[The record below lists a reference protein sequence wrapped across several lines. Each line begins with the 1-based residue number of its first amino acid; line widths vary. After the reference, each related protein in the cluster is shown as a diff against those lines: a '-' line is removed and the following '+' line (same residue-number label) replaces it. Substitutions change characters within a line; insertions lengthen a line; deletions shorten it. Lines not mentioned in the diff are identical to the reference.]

1 MSRCK
6 LSSMENNRVRRVIM
20 SLPDFSMRELLE
32 AGVHFGHKKERWNP
46 KMETFIYGK
55 RNGIHIIDLS
65 QTVPLLHQALLAIRD
80 VAASGGRVLF
90 VGTKRQA
97 SEHIAESAKKS
108 AQYYINHTWMAGIL
122 TNWKTVSNSI
132 KRFKDLEEMLNSEK
146 INALTKKE
154 VLKLTREHNKLE
166 RAIGGIKDMGGL
178 PDILFVIDTNK
189 EAIAILEAN
198 KLGIPVVAIL
208 DTNST
213 PDDIDHPIP
222 GNDDASRAIALYCS
236 LAERA
241 ILDGMENSQ
250 TKNSIDQGESANP
263 VSSDDLEVLSEESKD
278 ESKIKEPMI
287 DSVELSSKDDKKNEE
302 NKELIVEKKK
312 RKSPKKT
319 AESTIDD
326 KSDS

>member
-1 MSRCK
+1 
-6 LSSMENNRVRRVIM
+6 M

-97 SEHIAESAKKS
+97 SEHVAESAKKS

-132 KRFKDLEEMLNSEK
+132 KRFKDLEETINSEK
-146 INALTKKE
+146 ANALTKKE

-213 PDDIDHPIP
+213 PDNIDHPIP

-241 ILDGMENSQ
+241 ILDGMQNSEA
-250 TKNSIDQGESANP
+250 KRAVDQGESLDP
-263 VSSDDLEVLSEESKD
+263 ISSDDLEVLNQESKGENITEGG
-278 ESKIKEPMI
+278 ESNPTEEPLKTNQES
-287 DSVELSSKDDKKNEE
+287 DE

-312 RKSPKKT
+312 RVSPKKKV
-319 AESTIDD
+319 ELSENGDN
-326 KSDS
+326 DSA

>member
-1 MSRCK
+1 
-6 LSSMENNRVRRVIM
+6 M

-97 SEHIAESAKKS
+97 SEHIADSAKKS

-213 PDDIDHPIP
+213 PDNINHPIP

-250 TKNSIDQGESANP
+250 TKSSVDQGESIDP
-263 VSSDDLEVLSEESKD
+263 VSSDDLEVLNQESKEEGLTEGPSD
-278 ESKIKEPMI
+278 DTVEGSKE
-287 DSVELSSKDDKKNEE
+287 VNTTNEE

-312 RKSPKKT
+312 RISTKK
-319 AESTIDD
+319 
-326 KSDS
+326 KSDPTENDKEES

>member
-1 MSRCK
+1 
-6 LSSMENNRVRRVIM
+6 M

-97 SEHIAESAKKS
+97 SEHIADSAKKS

-213 PDDIDHPIP
+213 PDNINHPIP

-250 TKNSIDQGESANP
+250 TKSSVDQGESIDP
-263 VSSDDLEVLSEESKD
+263 VSSDDLEVLNQESKEEGLTEGPSD
-278 ESKIKEPMI
+278 DIVEGSKEVNT
-287 DSVELSSKDDKKNEE
+287 SNEE

-312 RKSPKKT
+312 RISTKK
-319 AESTIDD
+319 
-326 KSDS
+326 KSDPTENDKEES

>member
-1 MSRCK
+1 
-6 LSSMENNRVRRVIM
+6 M

-97 SEHIAESAKKS
+97 SEHVAESAKKS

-132 KRFKDLEEMLNSEK
+132 KRFKDLEETINSEK
-146 INALTKKE
+146 ANALTKKE

-213 PDDIDHPIP
+213 PDNIDHPIP

-241 ILDGMENSQ
+241 ILDGMQNSEA
-250 TKNSIDQGESANP
+250 KRAVDQGESLDP
-263 VSSDDLEVLSEESKD
+263 ISSDDLEVLNQESKGENIIEGG
-278 ESKIKEPMI
+278 ESNPTEEPLKTNQES
-287 DSVELSSKDDKKNEE
+287 DE

-312 RKSPKKT
+312 RVSPKKKV
-319 AESTIDD
+319 ELSENGDN
-326 KSDS
+326 DSA

>member
-1 MSRCK
+1 
-6 LSSMENNRVRRVIM
+6 M

-97 SEHIAESAKKS
+97 SEHVAESAKKS

-132 KRFKDLEEMLNSEK
+132 KRFKDLEETINSEK
-146 INALTKKE
+146 ANALTKKE

-208 DTNST
+208 DTNSI
-213 PDDIDHPIP
+213 PDNIDHPIP

-241 ILDGMENSQ
+241 ILDGMQNSEA
-250 TKNSIDQGESANP
+250 KRAVDQGESLDP
-263 VSSDDLEVLSEESKD
+263 LSSDDLEVLNHESKGENITEGG
-278 ESKIKEPMI
+278 ESNPTEEPLKTNQES
-287 DSVELSSKDDKKNEE
+287 DE

-312 RKSPKKT
+312 RVSPKKKV
-319 AESTIDD
+319 ELSENGDN
-326 KSDS
+326 DSA

>member
-1 MSRCK
+1 
-6 LSSMENNRVRRVIM
+6 M

-97 SEHIAESAKKS
+97 SEHVAESAKKS

-132 KRFKDLEEMLNSEK
+132 KRFKDLEETINSEK
-146 INALTKKE
+146 ANALTKKE

-213 PDDIDHPIP
+213 PDNIDHPIP

-241 ILDGMENSQ
+241 ILDGMQNSEA
-250 TKNSIDQGESANP
+250 KRAVDQGESLDP
-263 VSSDDLEVLSEESKD
+263 ISSDDLEVLNQESKGENIIEGG
-278 ESKIKEPMI
+278 ESNPTEEPLKTNQES
-287 DSVELSSKDDKKNEE
+287 DE

-312 RKSPKKT
+312 RVSPKKKV
-319 AESTIDD
+319 ELSEN
-326 KSDS
+326 SDNDSA

>member
-1 MSRCK
+1 
-6 LSSMENNRVRRVIM
+6 M

-97 SEHIAESAKKS
+97 SEHVAESAKKS

-132 KRFKDLEEMLNSEK
+132 KRFKDLEETINSEK
-146 INALTKKE
+146 ANALTKKE

-208 DTNST
+208 DTNSI
-213 PDDIDHPIP
+213 PDNIDHPIP

-241 ILDGMENSQ
+241 ILDGMQNSEA
-250 TKNSIDQGESANP
+250 KRVVDQGESLDP
-263 VSSDDLEVLSEESKD
+263 LSSDDLEVLNQESKGENITEGGEFNPTEEPLKTNQ
-278 ESKIKEPMI
+278 ES
-287 DSVELSSKDDKKNEE
+287 DE

-312 RKSPKKT
+312 RVSPKKKV
-319 AESTIDD
+319 ELSENGDN
-326 KSDS
+326 DSA

>member
-1 MSRCK
+1 
-6 LSSMENNRVRRVIM
+6 M

-97 SEHIAESAKKS
+97 SEHIADSARKS

-132 KRFKDLEEMLNSEK
+132 KRFKDLEDMLNSEK

-198 KLGIPVVAIL
+198 KLGIPVVAVL

-213 PDDIDHPIP
+213 PDNIDHPIP

-250 TKNSIDQGESANP
+250 VKSSIDQGESAEP
-263 VSSDDLEVLSEESKD
+263 FSADDLEVLNQESAQENKTEEMTVNTTEESSDINKTHD
-278 ESKIKEPMI
+278 
-287 DSVELSSKDDKKNEE
+287 E

-312 RKSPKKT
+312 RVTTKKKP
-319 AESTIDD
+319 ESAKDD
-326 KSDS
+326 KADQ

>member
-1 MSRCK
+1 
-6 LSSMENNRVRRVIM
+6 M

-97 SEHIAESAKKS
+97 SEHIADSARKS

-213 PDDIDHPIP
+213 PDNIDHPIP

-250 TKNSIDQGESANP
+250 TKSSVDQGESIDP
-263 VSSDDLEVLSEESKD
+263 VSSDDSEVLNQESKD
-278 ESKIKEPMI
+278 EGVTEESSD
-287 DSVELSSKDDKKNEE
+287 DSVEETKEVKTSNEE

-312 RKSPKKT
+312 RVSTKKKT
-319 AESTIDD
+319 DPTEND
-326 KSDS
+326 KEKS

>member
-1 MSRCK
+1 
-6 LSSMENNRVRRVIM
+6 M
-20 SLPDFSMRELLE
+20 SLPDFSLRELLE

-46 KMETFIYGK
+46 KMEPFIYGK

-80 VAASGGRVLF
+80 VAASGGRILF

-97 SEHIAESAKKS
+97 SDHIAESAKRS
-108 AQYYINHTWMAGIL
+108 AQYYINYTWMAGIL

-132 KRFKDLEEMLNSEK
+132 NRFKELEKLLSSERV
-146 INALTKKE
+146 NALTKKE
-154 VLKLTREHNKLE
+154 VLRLTREYNKLE

-213 PDDIDHPIP
+213 PDNIDHPIP

-236 LAERA
+236 LVEKT
-241 ILDGMENSQ
+241 ILDGMEESLAKSPVDLGASEDPTSTSDSDILTEPENEVSDLTLITENAEGSKPADVADGNS
-250 TKNSIDQGESANP
+250 D
-263 VSSDDLEVLSEESKD
+263 V
-278 ESKIKEPMI
+278 
-287 DSVELSSKDDKKNEE
+287 
-302 NKELIVEKKK
+302 IVEKKK
-312 RKSPKKT
+312 RVSKKKIEET
-319 AESTIDD
+319 SSEEKPSE
-326 KSDS
+326 DSN

>member
-1 MSRCK
+1 
-6 LSSMENNRVRRVIM
+6 M

-97 SEHIAESAKKS
+97 SEHIADSAKKS

-198 KLGIPVVAIL
+198 KLGIPVIAIL

-213 PDDIDHPIP
+213 PDNIDHPIP

-236 LAERA
+236 LVERA

-250 TKNSIDQGESANP
+250 AKSSLDQGESIDP
-263 VSSDDLEVLSEESKD
+263 VSSDDLEVLNHESKD
-278 ESKIKEPMI
+278 KGVPEEPSV
-287 DSVELSSKDDKKNEE
+287 DSVEESIEVSTSNEE

-312 RKSPKKT
+312 RVSTKK
-319 AESTIDD
+319 
-326 KSDS
+326 KSDPTENDKEKS

>member
-1 MSRCK
+1 
-6 LSSMENNRVRRVIM
+6 M

-97 SEHIAESAKKS
+97 SEHIADSARKS

-213 PDDIDHPIP
+213 PDNIDHPIP

-250 TKNSIDQGESANP
+250 TKSSVDQGESIDP
-263 VSSDDLEVLSEESKD
+263 VSSDDSEVLNQESKD
-278 ESKIKEPMI
+278 EGVTEEPSV
-287 DSVELSSKDDKKNEE
+287 DSVEESAEVSTSNEE

-312 RKSPKKT
+312 RISTKK
-319 AESTIDD
+319 
-326 KSDS
+326 KSDLTEKDKEKS

>member
-1 MSRCK
+1 
-6 LSSMENNRVRRVIM
+6 M

-97 SEHIAESAKKS
+97 SEHVAESAKKS

-132 KRFKDLEEMLNSEK
+132 KRFKDLEETINSEK
-146 INALTKKE
+146 ANALTKKE

-208 DTNST
+208 DTNSI
-213 PDDIDHPIP
+213 PDNIDHPIP

-241 ILDGMENSQ
+241 ILDGMQNSEA
-250 TKNSIDQGESANP
+250 KRAVDQGESLDP
-263 VSSDDLEVLSEESKD
+263 LSSDDLEVLNQESKGENITEGR
-278 ESKIKEPMI
+278 ESNPTEEPLKTNQ
-287 DSVELSSKDDKKNEE
+287 DSDE

-312 RKSPKKT
+312 RVSPKKKV
-319 AESTIDD
+319 ELSENGDN
-326 KSDS
+326 DSA

>member
-1 MSRCK
+1 
-6 LSSMENNRVRRVIM
+6 M

-97 SEHIAESAKKS
+97 SEHIADSARKS

-154 VLKLTREHNKLE
+154 VLKLTREHNNLE

-213 PDDIDHPIP
+213 PDNIDHPIP

-250 TKNSIDQGESANP
+250 AKSSVDQGESIDP
-263 VSSDDLEVLSEESKD
+263 VSSDDSEVLNQESKD
-278 ESKIKEPMI
+278 EDVTEEPSV
-287 DSVELSSKDDKKNEE
+287 DSVEESTKVSASNEE

-312 RKSPKKT
+312 RISTKK
-319 AESTIDD
+319 
-326 KSDS
+326 KSDLTENDKEKS

>member
-1 MSRCK
+1 
-6 LSSMENNRVRRVIM
+6 M

-97 SEHIAESAKKS
+97 SEHIADSAKKS

-198 KLGIPVVAIL
+198 KLGIPVIAIL

-213 PDDIDHPIP
+213 PDNIDHPIP

-250 TKNSIDQGESANP
+250 AKSSLDHGESIDP
-263 VSSDDLEVLSEESKD
+263 VSSDDLEVLNHESKD
-278 ESKIKEPMI
+278 KGVPEEPSV
-287 DSVELSSKDDKKNEE
+287 DSVEESIEVSTSNEE

-312 RKSPKKT
+312 RVSTKK
-319 AESTIDD
+319 
-326 KSDS
+326 KSDPTENDKEKS

>member
-1 MSRCK
+1 
-6 LSSMENNRVRRVIM
+6 M

-97 SEHIAESAKKS
+97 SEHVAESAKKS

-132 KRFKDLEEMLNSEK
+132 KRFKDLEETINSEK
-146 INALTKKE
+146 ANALTKKE

-213 PDDIDHPIP
+213 PDNIDHPIP

-241 ILDGMENSQ
+241 ILDGMQNSEA
-250 TKNSIDQGESANP
+250 KRAVDQGESLDP
-263 VSSDDLEVLSEESKD
+263 LSSDDLEVLNQESKGENITEGGEFNPSEEPLKTNQKSD
-278 ESKIKEPMI
+278 
-287 DSVELSSKDDKKNEE
+287 E

-312 RKSPKKT
+312 RVSPKKKV
-319 AESTIDD
+319 EQSEIGGN
-326 KSDS
+326 DSA

>member
-1 MSRCK
+1 
-6 LSSMENNRVRRVIM
+6 M

-97 SEHIAESAKKS
+97 SEHIADSARKS

-198 KLGIPVVAIL
+198 KLGIPVIAIL

-213 PDDIDHPIP
+213 PDNIDHPIP

-250 TKNSIDQGESANP
+250 TKSSVDQGESIDP
-263 VSSDDLEVLSEESKD
+263 VSSDDSEVLNQESKD
-278 ESKIKEPMI
+278 EGVTEEPSV
-287 DSVELSSKDDKKNEE
+287 DSVEESAEVSTSNEE

-312 RKSPKKT
+312 RISTKK
-319 AESTIDD
+319 
-326 KSDS
+326 KSDLTENDKEKS

>member
-1 MSRCK
+1 
-6 LSSMENNRVRRVIM
+6 MENNRVRRIIM

-97 SEHIAESAKKS
+97 SEHVAESAKKS

-132 KRFKDLEEMLNSEK
+132 KRFKDLEETINSEK
-146 INALTKKE
+146 ANALTKKE

-213 PDDIDHPIP
+213 PDNIDHPIP

-241 ILDGMENSQ
+241 ILDGMQNSEA
-250 TKNSIDQGESANP
+250 KRAVDQGESLDP
-263 VSSDDLEVLSEESKD
+263 ISSDDLEVLNQESKGENIIEGG
-278 ESKIKEPMI
+278 ESNPTEEPLKTNQES
-287 DSVELSSKDDKKNEE
+287 DE

-312 RKSPKKT
+312 RVSPKKKV
-319 AESTIDD
+319 ELSEN
-326 KSDS
+326 SDNDSA

>member
-1 MSRCK
+1 
-6 LSSMENNRVRRVIM
+6 M

-97 SEHIAESAKKS
+97 SEHIADSAKKS

-198 KLGIPVVAIL
+198 KLGIPVIAIL

-213 PDDIDHPIP
+213 PDNIDHPIP

-241 ILDGMENSQ
+241 ILDGIENSQ
-250 TKNSIDQGESANP
+250 AKSSVDQGESIDP
-263 VSSDDLEVLSEESKD
+263 VSSDDLEVLNHESKD
-278 ESKIKEPMI
+278 KGVPEEPSV
-287 DSVELSSKDDKKNEE
+287 DSVEESIEVSTSNEE

-312 RKSPKKT
+312 RVSTKK
-319 AESTIDD
+319 
-326 KSDS
+326 KSDPTENDKEKS

>member
-1 MSRCK
+1 
-6 LSSMENNRVRRVIM
+6 M

-97 SEHIAESAKKS
+97 SEHVAESAKKS

-132 KRFKDLEEMLNSEK
+132 KRFKDLEETINSEK
-146 INALTKKE
+146 ANALTKKE

-213 PDDIDHPIP
+213 PDNIDHPIP

-241 ILDGMENSQ
+241 ILDGMQNSEA
-250 TKNSIDQGESANP
+250 KRAVDQGESLDP
-263 VSSDDLEVLSEESKD
+263 ISSDDLEVLNQESKGENIIEGG
-278 ESKIKEPMI
+278 ESNLTEEPLKTNQES
-287 DSVELSSKDDKKNEE
+287 DE

-312 RKSPKKT
+312 RVSPKKKV
-319 AESTIDD
+319 ELSENGDN
-326 KSDS
+326 DSA

>member
-1 MSRCK
+1 
-6 LSSMENNRVRRVIM
+6 M

-97 SEHIAESAKKS
+97 SEHVAESAKKS

-132 KRFKDLEEMLNSEK
+132 KRFKDLEETINSEK
-146 INALTKKE
+146 ANALTKKE

-213 PDDIDHPIP
+213 PDNIDHPIP

-241 ILDGMENSQ
+241 ILDGMQNSEA
-250 TKNSIDQGESANP
+250 KRAVDQGESLDP
-263 VSSDDLEVLSEESKD
+263 LSSDDLQVLNQESKGENITEGGEFNPSEEPLKTNQ
-278 ESKIKEPMI
+278 ES
-287 DSVELSSKDDKKNEE
+287 DE

-312 RKSPKKT
+312 RVSPKKKV
-319 AESTIDD
+319 EQSEIGDN
-326 KSDS
+326 DSA

>member
-1 MSRCK
+1 
-6 LSSMENNRVRRVIM
+6 
-20 SLPDFSMRELLE
+20 MRELLE

-65 QTVPLLHQALLAIRD
+65 QTVPLLYQALLAIRD

-97 SEHIAESAKKS
+97 SEHIADSAKKS

-198 KLGIPVVAIL
+198 KLGIPVIAIL

-213 PDDIDHPIP
+213 PDNIDHPIP

-250 TKNSIDQGESANP
+250 AKSSVDQGESIDP
-263 VSSDDLEVLSEESKD
+263 VSSDDLEVLNHESKD
-278 ESKIKEPMI
+278 KGVPEEPSV
-287 DSVELSSKDDKKNEE
+287 DSVEESIEVSTSNEE

-312 RKSPKKT
+312 RVSTKK
-319 AESTIDD
+319 
-326 KSDS
+326 KSDPTENDKEKS

>member
-1 MSRCK
+1 
-6 LSSMENNRVRRVIM
+6 M

-97 SEHIAESAKKS
+97 SEHIADSARKS

-213 PDDIDHPIP
+213 PDNIDHPIP

-250 TKNSIDQGESANP
+250 TKSSVDQGESIDP
-263 VSSDDLEVLSEESKD
+263 VSSDDSEVLNQESKD
-278 ESKIKEPMI
+278 EGVTEEPSV
-287 DSVELSSKDDKKNEE
+287 DSVEESAEVSTSNEE

-312 RKSPKKT
+312 RISTKKKSVLT
-319 AESTIDD
+319 END
-326 KSDS
+326 KEKS

>member
-1 MSRCK
+1 
-6 LSSMENNRVRRVIM
+6 M

-97 SEHIAESAKKS
+97 SEHVAESAKKS

-132 KRFKDLEEMLNSEK
+132 KRFKDLEETINSEK
-146 INALTKKE
+146 ANALTKKE

-213 PDDIDHPIP
+213 PDNIDHPVP

-241 ILDGMENSQ
+241 ILDGMQNSEA
-250 TKNSIDQGESANP
+250 KRAVDQGESLDP
-263 VSSDDLEVLSEESKD
+263 LSSDDLEVLNQESKG
-278 ESKIKEPMI
+278 ENITEGG
-287 DSVELSSKDDKKNEE
+287 ELSPTEEPLKTNQESDK
-302 NKELIVEKKK
+302 NKELVVEKKK
-312 RKSPKKT
+312 RVSPKKKV
-319 AESTIDD
+319 ELSKNDD
-326 KSDS
+326 NDSV

>member
-1 MSRCK
+1 
-6 LSSMENNRVRRVIM
+6 M

-97 SEHIAESAKKS
+97 SEHVAESAKKS

-132 KRFKDLEEMLNSEK
+132 KRFKDLEETINSEK
-146 INALTKKE
+146 ANALTKKE

-208 DTNST
+208 DTNSI
-213 PDDIDHPIP
+213 PDNIDHPIP

-241 ILDGMENSQ
+241 ILDGMQNSEA
-250 TKNSIDQGESANP
+250 KRAVDQGESLDP
-263 VSSDDLEVLSEESKD
+263 ISSDDLEVLNQESKGENIIEGG
-278 ESKIKEPMI
+278 ESNPTEEPLKSNQES
-287 DSVELSSKDDKKNEE
+287 DE

-312 RKSPKKT
+312 RVSPKKKV
-319 AESTIDD
+319 ELSENGDN
-326 KSDS
+326 DSA

>member
-1 MSRCK
+1 
-6 LSSMENNRVRRVIM
+6 
-20 SLPDFSMRELLE
+20 MRELLE

-97 SEHIAESAKKS
+97 SEHIADSAKKS

-198 KLGIPVVAIL
+198 KLGIPVIAIL

-213 PDDIDHPIP
+213 PDNIDHPIP

-250 TKNSIDQGESANP
+250 AKSSLDQGESIDP
-263 VSSDDLEVLSEESKD
+263 VSSDDLEVLNHESKD
-278 ESKIKEPMI
+278 KGVPEEPSV
-287 DSVELSSKDDKKNEE
+287 DSVEESIEVSTSNEE

-312 RKSPKKT
+312 RVSTKK
-319 AESTIDD
+319 
-326 KSDS
+326 KSDPTENDKEKS

>member
-1 MSRCK
+1 MG
-6 LSSMENNRVRRVIM
+6 NNRVRRLIM

-97 SEHIAESAKKS
+97 SEHIADSARKS

-132 KRFKDLEEMLNSEK
+132 KRFKDLEDMLNSEK

-198 KLGIPVVAIL
+198 KLGIPVVAVL

-213 PDDIDHPIP
+213 PDNIDHPIP

-250 TKNSIDQGESANP
+250 VKSSIDQGESAEP
-263 VSSDDLEVLSEESKD
+263 FSADDLEVLNQESAQENKTEEMTVNTTEESSDINKTHD
-278 ESKIKEPMI
+278 
-287 DSVELSSKDDKKNEE
+287 E

-312 RKSPKKT
+312 RVTTKKKP
-319 AESTIDD
+319 ESAKDD
-326 KSDS
+326 KADQ

>member
-1 MSRCK
+1 
-6 LSSMENNRVRRVIM
+6 M

-97 SEHIAESAKKS
+97 SEHIADSAKKS

-213 PDDIDHPIP
+213 PDNINHPIP

-250 TKNSIDQGESANP
+250 TKSSVDQGESIDP
-263 VSSDDLEVLSEESKD
+263 VSSDDLEVLNQESKEEGLTEGPSD
-278 ESKIKEPMI
+278 DTVEASKEVNT
-287 DSVELSSKDDKKNEE
+287 SNEE

-312 RKSPKKT
+312 RISTKK
-319 AESTIDD
+319 
-326 KSDS
+326 KSDPTENDKVES

>member
-1 MSRCK
+1 
-6 LSSMENNRVRRVIM
+6 M
-20 SLPDFSMRELLE
+20 SLPDFSLRELLE

-46 KMETFIYGK
+46 KMEPFIYGK

-97 SEHIAESAKKS
+97 SDHIAESAKRS
-108 AQYYINHTWMAGIL
+108 AQYFINYTWMAGIL

-132 KRFKDLEEMLNSEK
+132 NRFKELEKLISSERV
-146 INALTKKE
+146 NALTKKE
-154 VLKLTREHNKLE
+154 VLKLTREYNKLD

-213 PDDIDHPIP
+213 PDNINYPIP

-236 LAERA
+236 LVEKT
-241 ILDGMENSQ
+241 ILDGMEESLAKSPNDFGASESPTSLSDIDILSEAENKSLEQAQ
-250 TKNSIDQGESANP
+250 TIESSVDAKAD
-263 VSSDDLEVLSEESKD
+263 VSSTESGD
-278 ESKIKEPMI
+278 
-287 DSVELSSKDDKKNEE
+287 V
-302 NKELIVEKKK
+302 IVEKKK
-312 RKSPKKT
+312 RIIKKKPEETSSEEKSSE
-319 AESTIDD
+319 ES
-326 KSDS
+326 S

>member
-1 MSRCK
+1 
-6 LSSMENNRVRRVIM
+6 M

-97 SEHIAESAKKS
+97 SEHVAESAKKS

-132 KRFKDLEEMLNSEK
+132 KRFKDLEETINSEK
-146 INALTKKE
+146 ANALTKKE

-213 PDDIDHPIP
+213 PDNIDHPIP

-241 ILDGMENSQ
+241 ILDGMQNSEA
-250 TKNSIDQGESANP
+250 KRAVDQGESLDP
-263 VSSDDLEVLSEESKD
+263 LSSDDLEVLNHESKGENITEGGELNPIEEPLKTNQ
-278 ESKIKEPMI
+278 ES
-287 DSVELSSKDDKKNEE
+287 DK

-312 RKSPKKT
+312 RVSPKKKV
-319 AESTIDD
+319 ELSENDD
-326 KSDS
+326 NDSA

>member
-1 MSRCK
+1 
-6 LSSMENNRVRRVIM
+6 M

-97 SEHIAESAKKS
+97 SEHIADSAKKS

-213 PDDIDHPIP
+213 PDNINHPIP

-250 TKNSIDQGESANP
+250 TKSSVDQGESIDP
-263 VSSDDLEVLSEESKD
+263 VSSDDLEVLNQESKEEGLTEGPSD
-278 ESKIKEPMI
+278 DTVEGSKEVNT
-287 DSVELSSKDDKKNEE
+287 SNEE

-312 RKSPKKT
+312 RISTKK
-319 AESTIDD
+319 
-326 KSDS
+326 KSDPTENDKVES

>member
-1 MSRCK
+1 
-6 LSSMENNRVRRVIM
+6 M
-20 SLPDFSMRELLE
+20 SLPDFSLRELLE

-46 KMETFIYGK
+46 KMEPFIYGK

-80 VAASGGRVLF
+80 VASSGGRVLF

-97 SEHIAESAKKS
+97 SDHIAESAKRS
-108 AQYYINHTWMAGIL
+108 AQYFINYTWMAGIL

-132 KRFKDLEEMLNSEK
+132 NRFKELEKLISSERV
-146 INALTKKE
+146 NALTKKE
-154 VLKLTREHNKLE
+154 VLKLTREYNKLD

-213 PDDIDHPIP
+213 PDNVNYPIP

-236 LAERA
+236 LVEKT
-241 ILDGMENSQ
+241 ILDGMEESLAKSPNDFGASESPTSLSDIDILSEAENKSLEQAQ
-250 TKNSIDQGESANP
+250 TIESSVDAKAD
-263 VSSDDLEVLSEESKD
+263 VSSTESGD
-278 ESKIKEPMI
+278 
-287 DSVELSSKDDKKNEE
+287 V
-302 NKELIVEKKK
+302 IVEKKK
-312 RKSPKKT
+312 RIIKKKPEETSSEEKSSE
-319 AESTIDD
+319 ES
-326 KSDS
+326 S